1 MSFAA
6 ATPIHTSSY
15 APSSLHSNRFDPTIQ
30 SPIPLRR
37 SFSSFT
43 PRRTSPLLAAAAKTT
58 RTISDQMDSDRLQKG
73 IAEFYDESSGLWES
87 VWGEHM
93 HHGFY
98 DPDSSVSLSDHSAA
112 QIRMIEETL
121 RFAGVEAA
129 MAAVDVGCGIGG
141 SSRYLARKFGA
152 KCRGIT
158 LSPVQA
164 KRAQAIAA
172 AEGLSDKV
180 CTVFESSVLI
190 CSYSV
195 YPFCFLCFSLKIF
208 RCAFIFRHF
217 LCFDTKLEH

>member
-1 MSFAA
+1 MNFTA
-6 ATPIHTSSY
+6 ATPIHTSFY
-15 APSSLHSNRFDPTIQ
+15 PPSSLHFNRLNPTILN
-30 SPIPLRR
+30 PISLRP

-43 PRRTSPLLAAAAKTT
+43 PRRSSPFLAFAATT
-58 RTISDQMDSDRLQKG
+58 ASDHMDSHRLQKG
-73 IAEFYDESSGLWES
+73 IAEFYDQSSGLWEN

-98 DPDSSVSLSDHSAA
+98 DPDSSVSLSDHRAA
-112 QIRMIEETL
+112 QVRMIEETL
-121 RFAGVEAA
+121 RFAGVEEATA
-129 MAAVDVGCGIGG
+129 VVDVGCGIGG

-180 CTVFESSVLI
+180 CTVFESFVLI
-190 CSYSV
+190 CSSTFV
-195 YPFCFLCFSLKIF
+195 LFALL
-208 RCAFIFRHF
+208 
-217 LCFDTKLEH
+217 

>member
-1 MSFAA
+1 MDVD
-6 ATPIHTSSY
+6 
-15 APSSLHSNRFDPTIQ
+15 SL
-30 SPIPLRR
+30 
-37 SFSSFT
+37 
-43 PRRTSPLLAAAAKTT
+43 K
-58 RTISDQMDSDRLQKG
+58 KG
-73 IAEFYDESSGLWES
+73 IAEFYDESSGLWEN

-98 DPDSSVSLSDHSAA
+98 DPDSSVSLSDHRAA

-129 MAAVDVGCGIGG
+129 TAVVDVGCGIGG

-172 AEGLSDKV
+172 DAGLSDKV
-180 CTVFESSVLI
+180 WTSLNPLFFFVLLHLSCFVFSSLKNFRYAFVL
-190 CSYSV
+190 
-195 YPFCFLCFSLKIF
+195 PFSLF
-208 RCAFIFRHF
+208 
-217 LCFDTKLEH
+217 